1 MATDFELTMIA
12 GGPCHGAEGDDPEC
26 SNGDC
31 PTIFTT
37 NQPGTLAVQGYT
49 LDHVTPDGEGVV
61 TIPESVLRE
70 AVRALGW

>member
-1 MATDFELTMIA
+1 MAQDLELTMIA
-12 GGPCHGAEGDDPEC
+12 GGPCHGSGDDEPTC

-31 PTIFTT
+31 PTVFTT

-49 LDHVTPDGEGVV
+49 VEQVTPGGEAIV